1 MENYVSAQLQQLGA
15 SMALGAAGGLI
26 YDALRALRFLD
37 RRDRR
42 LTHLLDALFALLL
55 GVGLLWLALVVGGGE
70 LRLYMLTGMLLGAV
84 LWFLLLSPLLRPVWD
99 FWAASLRE
107 TGRLLWSPLALLG
120 RLIKKWAAAVKKGFS
135 FCVKCATIRVDG
147 WKSHHSKEKT
157 PQQKGGR
164 PMAREKRQKKTKKRP
179 GTMVLLVIAVLV
191 AVLGIQ
197 IVRVYQ
203 QLKVARQEEAALSQQ
218 LTQQQQENDA
228 LRSDLEKKGDES
240 FIKALA
246 RDLLGLADE
255 GERIFYDVT
264 D

>member
-1 MENYVSAQLQQLGA
+1 MGVSLSGQAQGFFA
-15 SMALGAAGGLI
+15 
-26 YDALRALRFLD
+26 
-37 RRDRR
+37 
-42 LTHLLDALFALLL
+42 ALLL
-55 GVGLLWLALVVGGGE
+55 GVSLSLLYDLLRAVRLRRAARRRLTGALDALYCVLAALLTFLFALRVGGGE

-255 GERIFYDVT
+255 GERIFYDVN